1 MLDIMAGSIQQLELP
16 DAIKKEY
23 LERIAEIKRRIES
36 GSKIDE
42 ELVQMFNSL
51 VRDII
56 DEHEVIDEHVSNQQM
71 LDKIKRNVGNM
82 K

>member
-1 MLDIMAGSIQQLELP
+1 LP

-42 ELVQMFNSL
+42 ELV
-51 VRDII
+51 
-56 DEHEVIDEHVSNQQM
+56 
-71 LDKIKRNVGNM
+71 
-82 K
+82 